1 MLRPRLSA
9 LLTGAAALLFIAG
22 CSDSTSPPLAP
33 GLESQNARQAAGF
46 GQILPDEYIVVFR
59 PGVADVTGLA
69 RQLAARHD
77 GEVSFVYQH
86 AVQGFAARLPA
97 QALDALRNHPLIDW
111 IEPDQLFWPVG
122 SQAGATWG
130 LDRIDQRE
138 LPLDDTYHWKQ
149 TGRGVTVYIL
159 DTGIHYSHQEF
170 GGRAVFGFDAAR
182 NGDGNDKDGH
192 GTHVAG
198 TVGGSTYGVAKE
210 VTLVS
215 VRVLSGTG
223 SAAKNIIAGVDWVAA
238 NHVKPAVANMSLGGG
253 ASNALDTAVRNSIA
267 AGVTYVVAAI
277 NQGDDACKYSPAR
290 VREALT
296 VGATGRTD
304 ARASWSN
311 YGPCVD
317 LFAPGVGITSAF
329 NTSNTATEVYSG
341 TSMASPHAAGV
352 AALYLETDPTAAP
365 AIVFA
370 AVTAET
376 TKDIVTESPAGNNHM
391 LHSLAWDGDG
401 NGGGN
406 DPPPPPPPPANEPPT
421 ASFTYS
427 CTELTCSFT
436 DTSTDSDGE
445 VVAWNWDFGDGG
457 TASAQHPSYTYGSA
471 GTYTVTL
478 TVTDNDG
485 ATDTA
490 SRNVTVTAGDDPPPG
505 DEPVASFTYGC
516 KNTATCAFT
525 DTSDGAITSWSWTF
539 ANASPASSTDQNP
552 TATFQK
558 AGSHEVVLTVTAN
571 GQENSYTR
579 TIACAV
585 RGGLRCQ

>member
-1 MLRPRLSA
+1 MRRPRLMT
-9 LLTGAAALLFIAG
+9 LLAATAAVLFIAG
-22 CSDSTSPPLAP
+22 CSDSTAPPLQPDLDAVRAHAS
-33 GLESQNARQAAGF
+33 L
-46 GQILPDEYIVVFR
+46 GQIIPGEYIVVFH
-59 PGVADVTGLA
+59 PGVTDVPGVA

-77 GEVSFVYQH
+77 GDISFVYQH
-86 AVQGFAARLPA
+86 AIQGFAARLPG
-97 QALDALRNHPLIDW
+97 QALVALQNHPLIAW

-130 LDRIDQRE
+130 LDRIDQRG
-138 LPLDDTYHWKQ
+138 LPLDDTYRWNQ
-149 TGRGVTVYIL
+149 TGQGVTVYIL
-159 DTGIHYSHQEF
+159 DTGIHYSHVEF

-182 NGDGNDKDGH
+182 NGDGSDKDGH

-215 VRVLSGTG
+215 VRVLSTGG

-253 ASNALDTAVRNSIA
+253 ASDALDTAVRNSIA

-277 NQGDDACKYSPAR
+277 NQADDACKYSPAR

-296 VGATGRTD
+296 VGATNGSD
-304 ARASWSN
+304 AKWSSSN

-317 LFAPGVGITSAF
+317 LFAPGVSITSAF
-329 NTSNTATEVYSG
+329 NTSNTATAVYSG
-341 TSMASPHAAGV
+341 TSMSSPHTAGV

-365 AIVFA
+365 ATVFA
-370 AVTAET
+370 AVTAAA
-376 TKDIVTESPAGNNHM
+376 TKDIVTDSPPGNNHM
-391 LHSLAWDGDG
+391 LYSLAWDGDG
-401 NGGGN
+401 NGGGD
-406 DPPPPPPPPANEPPT
+406 DPPPPPPPPANEPPV
-421 ASFTYS
+421 ASFEVS
-427 CTELTCSFT
+427 CTDLACSFT
-436 DTSTDSDGE
+436 DTSTDSDGQI
-445 VVAWNWDFGDGG
+445 VSWSWNFGDSSEAN
-457 TASAQHPSYTYGSA
+457 TQHPAYTYASA

-485 ATDTA
+485 ATGTA
-490 SRNVTVTAGDDPPPG
+490 SQNVTVTAGDDPPPG
-505 DEPVASFTYGC
+505 DEPVPSFTYAC
-516 KNTATCAFT
+516 KNSATCAFT

-558 AGSHEVVLTVTAN
+558 AGTHEVVLTVTAS
-571 GQENSYTR
+571 GQENSFTR

-585 RGGLRCQ
+585 KGVLRCQ

>member
-1 MLRPRLSA
+1 MRRPRLTT
-9 LLTGAAALLFIAG
+9 LLAATAAVLFIAG
-22 CSDSTSPPLAP
+22 CSDSTAPALQPDLDPLRSHTS
-33 GLESQNARQAAGF
+33 L
-46 GQILPDEYIVVFR
+46 GQIIPGEYIVVFR
-59 PGVADVTGLA
+59 PGVTDVPGLA

-86 AVQGFAARLPA
+86 AIQGFAAKLPPEA
-97 QALDALRNHPLIDW
+97 VDVLSRHPLIDW

-130 LDRIDQRE
+130 LDRIDQRG
-138 LPLDDTYHWKQ
+138 LPLDSTYHWNQ
-149 TGRGVTVYIL
+149 TGQGVTVYIL
-159 DTGIHYSHQEF
+159 DTGIHYSHVEF

-182 NGDGNDKDGH
+182 DGDGSDKDGH

-267 AGVTYVVAAI
+267 AGVTYVVAAV

-304 ARASWSN
+304 ARASSSN

-329 NTSNTATEVYSG
+329 NTSNTATAVYSG

-365 AIVFA
+365 ATVFA

-376 TKDIVTESPAGNNHM
+376 TKDIVTDSPPGNNH
-391 LHSLAWDGDG
+391 LLYSVAWDGDG
-401 NGGGN
+401 NGGGD
-406 DPPPPPPPPANEPPT
+406 DPPPPAHEPPT

-427 CTELTCSFT
+427 CAELACSFT
-436 DTSTDSDGE
+436 DTSADSDGQ
-445 VVAWNWDFGDGG
+445 VVAWSWDFGDGG
-457 TASAQHPSYTYGSA
+457 TASAQHPGYTYASA

-478 TVTDNDG
+478 TVTDDGG
-485 ATDTA
+485 ATGTA
-490 SRNVTVTAGDDPPPG
+490 SQNVTVTAGDDG
-505 DEPVASFTYGC
+505 GEPSIIELTSTLRMAGRNAFADLVWSGATTSSVDIWRNEEKIATTSNSGSYSERLRTAGTYLYQVCEAGTTVC
-516 KNTATCAFT
+516 SNTA
-525 DTSDGAITSWSWTF
+525 
-539 ANASPASSTDQNP
+539 
-552 TATFQK
+552 
-558 AGSHEVVLTVTAN
+558 EVT
-571 GQENSYTR
+571 Y
-579 TIACAV
+579 
-585 RGGLRCQ
+585 